1 MKQITLLALIFI
13 CNFSFGQT
21 KDQTIKQLSRQVDSL
36 ETALIQAQK
45 EIREI
50 KDSNPKMYDQVN
62 FIEKQEKELTKLQK
76 ENEDLKASISRME
89 SQLKFHTRE
98 LTNLKG
104 KLKAKGL
111 DTLLSAMEVTNFKT
125 LPQYAKNCACFY
137 SQDQADYNNRQF
149 LYIEDEGKD
158 CLININDRQE
168 RLLAKGSTF
177 TNERYTLT
185 FENKKQIG
193 TVGANKKYEAT
204 LTIKNTN
211 GEKIAFPVVGVC
223 GCD

>member
-1 MKQITLLALIFI
+1 MKQITLFSLIFI
-13 CNFSFGQT
+13 SHFTFSQS

-36 ETALIQAQK
+36 ETALIQTQK
-45 EIREI
+45 EIREM
-50 KDSNPKMYDQVN
+50 KDSNPKLYDQTN
-62 FIEKQEKELTKLQK
+62 LIDKQEKEIAKLHK
-76 ENEDLKASISRME
+76 ENEDLKASVSRME

-98 LTNLKG
+98 LTNLKE
-104 KLKAKGL
+104 KLKSAGL
-111 DTLLSAMEVTNFKT
+111 DTLLSSMEVTNFKI

-158 CLININDRQE
+158 CLININGRQE
-168 RLLAKGSTF
+168 RLLAKGLTF

-211 GEKIAFPVVGVC
+211 GEKIAFPVMGVC
-223 GCD
+223 GCE